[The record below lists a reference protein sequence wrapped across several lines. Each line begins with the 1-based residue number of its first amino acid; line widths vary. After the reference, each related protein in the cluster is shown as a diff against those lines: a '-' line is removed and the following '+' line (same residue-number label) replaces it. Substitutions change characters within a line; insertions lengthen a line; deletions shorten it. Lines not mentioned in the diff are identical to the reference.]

1 MADKNKKHD
10 HHDHTTKP
18 EQKEYN
24 VQALLKE
31 ISELKEQNNTL
42 LAANQTLQKQI
53 DQLNQDY
60 VSKLTAKT
68 EEIKG
73 ILKTKEQALE
83 ARFADEVKMG
93 IFKIFKY
100 DMDTLLTQ
108 INHFS
113 KIVNNQY
120 DDPKL
125 QGFLVGFQMI
135 ANQMQAG
142 LSDLSI
148 HIVNPVVGELLDDDT
163 MEVFETI
170 KTDEHPALTILE
182 VISPGYTYDNKTIK
196 FAVVRVAA

>member
-1 MADKNKKHD
+1 MANKNQKHD
-10 HHDHTTKP
+10 LQD
-18 EQKEYN
+18 QKEQHDQHD

-31 ISELKEQNNTL
+31 INDLKEQNQALMTT
-42 LAANQTLQKQI
+42 NQTFQKQI
-53 DQLNQDY
+53 EQLNQDY
-60 VSKLTAKT
+60 VSKLTVKT
-68 EEIKG
+68 DEIKE
-73 ILKTKEQALE
+73 ILKSKEQALQ

-93 IFKIFKY
+93 VFKVFKY

-142 LSDLSI
+142 LSDLNI
-148 HIVNPVVGELLDDDT
+148 HVVNPVVGEILNDET